1 MPTVR
6 TELSKS
12 FMKKVIISHFI
23 FIQGPLH
30 KNEVF
35 HCAFFQSQFPVDLV
49 TFTEEIRDG
58 TLHFLSSGL
67 YQILGPM
74 IYLLMCI

>member
-1 MPTVR
+1 
-6 TELSKS
+6 
-12 FMKKVIISHFI
+12 MKKVIISHFS